1 LEQVERRDT
10 FLVADHV
17 LANSGESADPLELDV
32 KTLDLIGDAPSF
44 LCQGGAVRCLI
55 DADG

>member
-1 LEQVERRDT
+1 
-10 FLVADHV
+10 LVADHV